1 MIRMRQI
8 YKYVLYLII
17 FNILLTCLVYL
28 IRSFGQLNLS
38 YNDTVILS
46 LSFSAISAITLA
58 IFLRGLSREPDS
70 QTLHT
75 LVSVSLK
82 FLLDIILA
90 LVWFFIFK
98 KTTVTSVFVFFVL
111 YLALTLFTIFVILK
125 ILRNRSL

>member
-1 MIRMRQI
+1 MMRMRQI
-8 YKYVLYLII
+8 FKYVFYLII
-17 FNILLTCLVYL
+17 FNILLTCLVL
-28 IRSFGQLNLS
+28 LTRSFGLLALS
-38 YNDTVILS
+38 LKDIIILS

-58 IFLRGLSREPDS
+58 IFLRGLAKEPDS
-70 QTLHT
+70 QTMHT

-82 FLLDIILA
+82 FLLDMILA